1 MEPKNEQTQN
11 NQATNEQPKKTWIE
25 PELVSLGDVVESGK
39 SSAPVENAT
48 DYYVSN

>member
-1 MEPKNEQTQN
+1 MQSKNEQLPH
-11 NQATNEQPKKTWIE
+11 NQARTQQPKKTWVE